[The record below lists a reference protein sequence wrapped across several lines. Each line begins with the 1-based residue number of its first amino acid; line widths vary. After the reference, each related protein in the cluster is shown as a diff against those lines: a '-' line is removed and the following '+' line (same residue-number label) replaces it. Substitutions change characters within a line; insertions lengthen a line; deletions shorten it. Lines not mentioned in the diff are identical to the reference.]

1 MDEQEFLHR
10 LSVDYNLNIELL
22 KDVIHDDKL
31 FVLIKAK
38 KQMDAIMYLR
48 KTYLSMDLAQAKIIV
63 DKFTEEFG

>member
-22 KDVIHDDKL
+22 KDVIRDDKL
-31 FVLIKAK
+31 FLLIKTK

-48 KTYLSMDLAQAKIIV
+48 KTYLSMDLTQAKIIV
-63 DKFTEEFG
+63 DKFTEEYG

>member
-1 MDEQEFLHR
+1 MDEQVFLHR

-22 KDVIHDDKL
+22 QDVIHDDKL